1 MPNLDLY
8 LNGPQSR
15 AYEALKAKQTVCLPW
30 GRGVGKS
37 WFIRNAAWLMVAN
50 WDRMP
55 RLELLDSLGMLDGMT
70 DGQKRLAEKRT
81 GVRITMMMPTLK
93 QFKDVHG
100 QGLVDEI
107 ESGEWSCLGGKINRT
122 TWRVDFPG
130 GSVFQPFPAIAG
142 NDKTSRGL
150 RTDVALADE
159 CDDIEPAVFDAV
171 AHPWFSEPWSLKIR
185 LLGGTP
191 RRGRHGLLYKSH
203 ESGMSKDP
211 LDARYH
217 TFHATYRDAPETVD
231 TEEVEDARRNMSPE
245 VSQREWEANFD
256 SAEGLVYQSFD
267 EQFHVREV
275 PDDFGFHEYFCSGD
289 HGWTDPGVLQ
299 LWGVHGHDSDAI
311 VWLLDEIY
319 QSAQIED
326 WWIEMAKTWRGGSDP
341 DSIWIKRA
349 LSRNALP
356 YYLDRSMPARISAFT
371 KHGINAIPAQNAIK
385 PGVDRVANMLAI
397 RETEGAGKYARL
409 YVRPG
414 CKSTIWEFRNY
425 RRKKDPQNPDHYMA
439 DIVDKNN
446 HAMDAMRYGLFMRF
460 GPLDGGKHIGSR

>member
-37 WFIRNAAWLMVAN
+37 WFIRNAAWVMVAN

-81 GVRITMMMPTLK
+81 GVRITMMMP
-93 QFKDVHG
+93 
-100 QGLVDEI
+100 
-107 ESGEWSCLGGKINRT
+107 
-122 TWRVDFPG
+122 PG

-171 AHPWFSEPWSLKIR
+171 ARPWFSEPWSLKIR

-211 LDARYH
+211 LDASYH
-217 TFHATYRDAPETVD
+217 TFHAT
-231 TEEVEDARRNMSPE
+231 
-245 VSQREWEANFD
+245 
-256 SAEGLVYQSFD
+256 
-267 EQFHVREV
+267 
-275 PDDFGFHEYFCSGD
+275 
-289 HGWTDPGVLQ
+289 
-299 LWGVHGHDSDAI
+299 
-311 VWLLDEIY
+311 
-319 QSAQIED
+319 
-326 WWIEMAKTWRGGSDP
+326 
-341 DSIWIKRA
+341 
-349 LSRNALP
+349 
-356 YYLDRSMPARISAFT
+356 
-371 KHGINAIPAQNAIK
+371 
-385 PGVDRVANMLAI
+385 
-397 RETEGAGKYARL
+397 
-409 YVRPG
+409 
-414 CKSTIWEFRNY
+414 
-425 RRKKDPQNPDHYMA
+425 
-439 DIVDKNN
+439 
-446 HAMDAMRYGLFMRF
+446 
-460 GPLDGGKHIGSR
+460 